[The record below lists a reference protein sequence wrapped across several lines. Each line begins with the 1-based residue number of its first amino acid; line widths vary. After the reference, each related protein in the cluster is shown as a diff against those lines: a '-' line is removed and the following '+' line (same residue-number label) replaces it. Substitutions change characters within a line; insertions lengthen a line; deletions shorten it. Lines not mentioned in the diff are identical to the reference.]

1 MNLYM
6 YTFSNIVLVE
16 NVLLAHKIRALGL
29 SKKAVNV
36 IYNGSN
42 YASIYVAGLVI
53 KYMHIRS

>member
-1 MNLYM
+1 M

-16 NVLLAHKIRALGL
+16 NALLAHKIRALGL

-36 IYNGSN
+36 IYNGSS